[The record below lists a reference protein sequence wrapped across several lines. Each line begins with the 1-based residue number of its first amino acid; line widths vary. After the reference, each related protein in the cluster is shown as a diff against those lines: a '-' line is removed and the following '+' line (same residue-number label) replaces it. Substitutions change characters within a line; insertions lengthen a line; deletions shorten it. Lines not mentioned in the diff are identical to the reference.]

1 MGAGRPGTGDRA
13 GYNLPCSVSP
23 SEPTAGAGSQE
34 SSTKHHAK
42 LGRWGLPGAPSPT
55 TPTCTL
61 RFPAKKLPDTLA
73 ALPPCPP
80 EEPPMLRSPVA
91 TWRGPGDSW
100 ADQGFLNPSGQWE
113 GGVDGEGSWVFLCM
127 IKWVCQAPRA
137 GLGGKS
143 GFWRCWGGG
152 GGLARPRGTKGRSRG
167 PGWEQMRRR
176 PCSGQ

>member
-61 RFPAKKLPDTLA
+61 RFPAEKLPDTLA
-73 ALPPCPP
+73 ALPPCLPKSRPCFGPQWPP
-80 EEPPMLRSPVA
+80 GGALGVH
-91 TWRGPGDSW
+91 
-100 ADQGFLNPSGQWE
+100 GQ
-113 GGVDGEGSWVFLCM
+113 
-127 IKWVCQAPRA
+127 
-137 GLGGKS
+137 
-143 GFWRCWGGG
+143 
-152 GGLARPRGTKGRSRG
+152 TKGS
-167 PGWEQMRRR
+167 
-176 PCSGQ
+176 